1 MRSAPSFSR
10 IFGDRLVM
18 RLPLVFLLGVLLATV
33 AAGCAP
39 GQGKPVNS
47 GKDMPRPADKGR

>member
-1 MRSAPSFSR
+1 MRPAL
-10 IFGDRLVM
+10 ILM
-18 RLPLVFLLGVLLATV
+18 LLLAV
-33 AAGCAP
+33 AAGGCAP